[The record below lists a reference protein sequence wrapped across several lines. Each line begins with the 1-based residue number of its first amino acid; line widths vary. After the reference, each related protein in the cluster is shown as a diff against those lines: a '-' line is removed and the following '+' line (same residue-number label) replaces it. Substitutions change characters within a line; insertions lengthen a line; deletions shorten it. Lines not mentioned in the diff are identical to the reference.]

1 MRLQVILNCK
11 KRHEPISWSHER
23 TLAVACLSQ
32 APVPTAGSRAAR
44 HASARGRAGRT
55 AGIAGPPHADEMLSR
70 ARHHDDSISLATA
83 YRSLAVLEA
92 AGLVR
97 RLALESGPARYE
109 MRPATDHDHLLD
121 VVTGKLT
128 ELDALRER
136 LLADM
141 GLELVSCHSV
151 IRVRRRQ

>member
-1 MRLQVILNCK
+1 MNEPSQLQATPRPESRLQDVGL
-11 KRHEPISWSHER
+11 RVTR
-23 TLAVACLSQ
+23 QRVAVLAALLASEDH
-32 APVPTAGSRAAR
+32 PT
-44 HASARGRAGRT
+44 
-55 AGIAGPPHADEMLSR
+55 ADEMLSR

-92 AGLVR
+92 AGLIR

-121 VVTGKLT
+121 VETGRLT
-128 ELDALRER
+128 ELVSPELDALRER

-141 GLELVSCHSV
+141 GLELVSCHS
-151 IRVRRRQ
+151 IMRVRRQQRK

>member
-1 MRLQVILNCK
+1 MSPYRGRMN
-11 KRHEPISWSHER
+11 EP
-23 TLAVACLSQ
+23 SQ
-32 APVPTAGSRAAR
+32 L
-44 HASARGRAGRT
+44 HASPRPQSRLREVGLRVTRQRVAVLAALLESEDHPT
-55 AGIAGPPHADEMLSR
+55 ADEMLSR

-128 ELDALRER
+128 ELVSLELDALRER